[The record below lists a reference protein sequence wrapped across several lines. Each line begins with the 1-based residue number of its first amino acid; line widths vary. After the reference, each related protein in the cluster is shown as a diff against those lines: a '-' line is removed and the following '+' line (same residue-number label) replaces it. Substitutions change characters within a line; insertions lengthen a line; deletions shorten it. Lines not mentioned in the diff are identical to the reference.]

1 MRWLLRVFAAAVVRR
16 LAYLALAFLLAWL
29 GLASA
34 RAATFA
40 DQGAAYA
47 ACIEHA
53 KASVSERG
61 EYARNPKCDLSDV
74 YGNPKPTTYYGWFE
88 YTPNGSVWQ
97 RSDDGVYDFT
107 GGTTCAQRPKE
118 YGWVSNAQLNTV
130 CERGC
135 FYESTLDVS
144 SGQRWYEASGGTCT
158 NSDAPPPSKDS
169 DGDGVPDDQDAFPND
184 PNESKDTDGDGIGD
198 NADIA
203 PNDPTNGDD
212 KQDGDEKDNQAG
224 GGGDCNAPP
233 SCSGDAIACNTNW
246 QLWRLRCTG
255 TGTVTGD
262 PTNCTA
268 SYSCS
273 GDSMQCAQVALLR
286 VQACKSSDGSG
297 TEPGQG
303 NGDGQPDWTKG
314 GEPVR
319 DADNGENEPSA
330 VQRWGIPLSPSLLD
344 REEIFGGGSCP
355 VLPSFKIM
363 GVTIN
368 PSDFTWWCTLVSV
381 MRAAVL
387 LMGAYTA
394 LMILMG
400 KVV

>member
-1 MRWLLRVFAAAVVRR
+1 MQWLARVFASALMRR
-16 LAYLALAFLLAWL
+16 LAYVLVAMLLAWL
-29 GLASA
+29 GLGKAHA
-34 RAATFA
+34 M
-40 DQGAAYA
+40 DQGEAYA
-47 ACIEHA
+47 EVIRVLNEKCAEYAFAGATQI
-53 KASVSERG
+53 SDIVWTQNG
-61 EYARNPKCDLSDV
+61 EY
-74 YGNPKPTTYYGWFE
+74 GTYAAQAACTAG
-88 YTPNGSVWQ
+88 GSFQ
-97 RSDDGVYDFT
+97 
-107 GGTTCAQRPKE
+107 GTMTAAASFSGTCAQRPNE

-144 SGQRWYEASGGTCT
+144 TGQKWYAASGDTCST
-158 NSDAPPPSKDS
+158 GDAPLPAKDS
-169 DGDGVPDDQDAFPND
+169 DGDGVPDGEDAFPLD
-184 PNESKDTDGDGIGD
+184 PNESKDSDGDGIGD
-198 NADIA
+198 NADTA

-212 KQDGDEKDNQAG
+212 KQDGDEKDNQAS
-224 GGGDCNAPP
+224 GGGDCGAPP
-233 SCSGDAIACNTNW
+233 SCTGDAIACNTNW
-246 QLWRLRCTG
+246 QVWRLRCTG
-255 TGTVTGD
+255 SGTVTGD
-262 PTNCTA
+262 PTNCGA
-268 SYSCS
+268 GYSCS
-273 GDSMQCAQVALLR
+273 GDTIQCAQVALLR
-286 VQACKSSDGSG
+286 VQACKGSEGSG
-297 TEPGQG
+297 SEPGQG
-303 NGDGQPDWTKG
+303 SDEGQPDWTKG
-314 GEPVR
+314 AEPAR

-344 REEIFGGGSCP
+344 REEIFGAGSCP